1 MGNYDHKQI
10 LKTNSNLLDK
20 TKDDAMK
27 IDRVAIAEPIAEAQ
41 KKHKEEIKEAEKK
54 DVLKSE
60 EW

>member
-27 IDRVAIAEPIAEAQ
+27 IDRVAIAEPIAEA
-41 KKHKEEIKEAEKK
+41 
-54 DVLKSE
+54 
-60 EW
+60 